1 MSANTLRLGRHIQK
15 FDWLLAISMLL
26 SSAASLALVYTATY
40 SYGTDRYLLVQA
52 CAVVLGYVGM
62 LAVSRIDYDLLL
74 RAAPVL
80 YIAMVVALF
89 LTALTAATV
98 KGNSNWLR
106 LGFVNLQTS
115 ELMKVFFVLTL
126 TAHLVKVG
134 NRLGELKQVFGL
146 LLHLLLVVVP
156 IALQKDLGMVVV

>member
-1 MSANTLRLGRHIQK
+1 
-15 FDWLLAISMLL
+15 
-26 SSAASLALVYTATY
+26 
-40 SYGTDRYLLVQA
+40 
-52 CAVVLGYVGM
+52 
-62 LAVSRIDYDLLL
+62 
-74 RAAPVL
+74 
-80 YIAMVVALF
+80 MVVALF

-146 LLHLLLVVVP
+146 LLHLHG
-156 IALQKDLGMVVV
+156 Q